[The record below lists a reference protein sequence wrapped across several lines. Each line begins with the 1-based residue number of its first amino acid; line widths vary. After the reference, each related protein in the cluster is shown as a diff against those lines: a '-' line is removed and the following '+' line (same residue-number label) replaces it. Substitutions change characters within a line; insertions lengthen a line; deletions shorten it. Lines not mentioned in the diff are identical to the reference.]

1 MSEREQAKSVVQVI
15 NIRTWTLR
23 WQILIP
29 NPMLFFL
36 NLAFTNPGRNP
47 ILGESYSR
55 RIIVLKNR
63 LPLHVVTVRKTLLK
77 ERSSVS

>member
-29 NPMLFFL
+29 NPMLFF
-36 NLAFTNPGRNP
+36 
-47 ILGESYSR
+47 
-55 RIIVLKNR
+55 
-63 LPLHVVTVRKTLLK
+63 
-77 ERSSVS
+77 